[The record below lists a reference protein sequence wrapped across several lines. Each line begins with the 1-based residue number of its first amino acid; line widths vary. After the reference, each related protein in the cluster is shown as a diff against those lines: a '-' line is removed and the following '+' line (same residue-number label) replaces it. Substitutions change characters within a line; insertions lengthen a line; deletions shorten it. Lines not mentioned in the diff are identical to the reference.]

1 GVHGRTFPRTPG
13 REGDARLDVRSGAL
27 PTRRGGK
34 PHPSIIVS
42 LVQLAANR
50 AAREGGRVV
59 VDVVG
64 ARVRAETGAGGAR
77 VRRRHAALLDVAG
90 GPRRGRRRETR
101 RHKPARAGRPRPRG
115 AGGGVGGGAGAD
127 VLVFFVKDRVFELD
141 GASLAP
147 FNQRGAFGGGGRAGR
162 FVLGRQLRVQ
172 DAHRAVTF
180 LRRCPARGE
189 NRR

>member
-42 LVQLAANR
+42 LVQLAANL

-90 GPRRGRRRETR
+90 
-101 RHKPARAGRPRPRG
+101 ARPRCGR
-115 AGGGVGGGAGAD
+115 
-127 VLVFFVKDRVFELD
+127 KE
-141 GASLAP
+141 
-147 FNQRGAFGGGGRAGR
+147 QRGANRGA
-162 FVLGRQLRVQ
+162 
-172 DAHRAVTF
+172 AA
-180 LRRCPARGE
+180 ARGPVAVGGE
-189 NRR
+189 RRLLGCGLTLVV

>member
-90 GPRRGRRRETR
+90 APRRVGGEANRRPQRGR
-101 RHKPARAGRPRPRG
+101 APRPG
-115 AGGGVGGGAGAD
+115 
-127 VLVFFVKDRVFELD
+127 
-141 GASLAP
+141 
-147 FNQRGAFGGGGRAGR
+147 
-162 FVLGRQLRVQ
+162 
-172 DAHRAVTF
+172 
-180 LRRCPARGE
+180 
-189 NRR
+189 